1 MGSDHNRLEDRS
13 LALHRE
19 IVKRLEENPQL
30 IEIAK
35 ANIERWTKRDGDL
48 PVWREWR
55 ESLRGPLSQLITMLL
70 SDDEGSKR
78 LRQSSPFCG
87 ILAPRERWEIYESF
101 TVGAYYKSNGQHR
114 G

>member
-1 MGSDHNRLEDRS
+1 MESDHNRLEERS

-19 IVKRLEENPQL
+19 IVKRLEKNSQL

-35 ANIERWTKRDGDL
+35 ANIERWTKREGDL

-55 ESLRGPLSQLITMLL
+55 GILNRPLSQVISVLL
-70 SDDEGSKR
+70 SNDEESKR
-78 LRQSSPFCG
+78 LRQSSPFSG
-87 ILAPRERWEIYESF
+87 ILAPRERWDIYESF
-101 TVGAYYKSNGQHR
+101 TVGAYYKGDGQHH

>member
-19 IVKRLEENPQL
+19 IVKRLEANFQL

-35 ANIERWTKRDGDL
+35 ANIERWTQRDGDL

-55 ESLRGPLSQLITMLL
+55 EILDRPLSQVITVLL
-70 SDDEGSKR
+70 SNDEESKR

-87 ILAPRERWEIYESF
+87 ILEPRERWDIYESF
-101 TVGAYYKSNGQHR
+101 TVGAYYKGDGQHR

>member
-1 MGSDHNRLEDRS
+1 MGSDHNRLEERS

-19 IVKRLEENPQL
+19 IVKRLKDNYRL
-30 IEIAK
+30 VEIAK

-48 PVWREWR
+48 PVWREWKEILNR
-55 ESLRGPLSQLITMLL
+55 PLSHVINVLL
-70 SDDEGSKR
+70 SEDEESKR

-87 ILAPRERWEIYESF
+87 ILAPRERWDIYESF
-101 TVGAYYKSNGQHR
+101 TVGAYYKGNRQHR

>member
-1 MGSDHNRLEDRS
+1 MASDHNRLEDRS

-19 IVKRLEENPQL
+19 IVKRLATNPQL
-30 IEIAK
+30 VEIAK
-35 ANIERWTKRDGDL
+35 LNIERWTKRDGDL

-55 ESLRGPLSQLITMLL
+55 EILSGPLSHIMTLLL
-70 SDDEGSKR
+70 SDDEKSRR

-87 ILAPRERWEIYESF
+87 ILAPRERWDIYESF
-101 TVGAYYKSNGQHR
+101 TVGAYYKGNGQHR